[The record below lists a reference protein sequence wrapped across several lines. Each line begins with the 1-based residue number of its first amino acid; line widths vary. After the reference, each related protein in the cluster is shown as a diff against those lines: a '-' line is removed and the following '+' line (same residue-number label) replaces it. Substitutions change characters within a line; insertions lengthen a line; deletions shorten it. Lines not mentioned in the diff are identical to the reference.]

1 MAQAH
6 REHLRQAL
14 DTLRAHKLRS
24 LLTVLG
30 VVMGVGVIMLVAALV
45 AGFDQNVTEN
55 ITGYGADTAWIDRFD
70 QGPHIGRRP
79 KEERLRKPLTL
90 EDGEA
95 LLESCPA
102 IQRAAISVFY
112 WEVPHKVRYRDQD
125 VQGIEFRGT
134 FPAYVL

>member
-45 AGFDQNVTEN
+45 AGFDQNVTES
-55 ITGYGADTAWIDRFD
+55 ITGYGADTAFVSRFD
-70 QGPHIGRRP
+70 YGPRIGRRP

-95 LLESCPA
+95 ILEKCPA
-102 IQRAAISVFY
+102 VKTSRCGLLTGSSSTRFAITTMR
-112 WEVPHKVRYRDQD
+112 WP
-125 VQGIEFRGT
+125 
-134 FPAYVL
+134 